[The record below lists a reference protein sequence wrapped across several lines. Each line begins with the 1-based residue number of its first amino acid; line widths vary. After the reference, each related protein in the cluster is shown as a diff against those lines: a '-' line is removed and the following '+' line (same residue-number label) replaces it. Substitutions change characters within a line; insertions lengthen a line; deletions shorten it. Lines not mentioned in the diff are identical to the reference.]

1 MMFRLFSC
9 TWDRYA
15 DEFATYCSLNFNKVR
30 PYATFGTDD
39 FVLLSKDDVFKKRI
53 MGENDSNYIDY
64 PKYRTENEM
73 YHAAYATSIVLDAYP
88 CSTIDEGGRVIDQTI
103 NNTNGFTENMIENGD
118 LCFLIIVPITKSGDK
133 YSALELCINQIYKIP
148 CPRELLVLNARS
160 TPNTPSRT
168 TTPTKPVARTTKTI
182 KIDFDKD

>member
-53 MGENDSNYIDY
+53 LVMGENDSNYNDY

-73 YHAAYATSIVLDAYP
+73 YHAAYATSIVLDAYA
-88 CSTIDEGGRVIDQTI
+88 CSTIDEDGRVIDQTI
-103 NNTNGFTENMIENGD
+103 NNTNGPMAS
-118 LCFLIIVPITKSGDK
+118 P
-133 YSALELCINQIYKIP
+133 KI
-148 CPRELLVLNARS
+148 
-160 TPNTPSRT
+160 
-168 TTPTKPVARTTKTI
+168 
-182 KIDFDKD
+182 

>member
-103 NNTNGFTENMIENGD
+103 NNMYKW
-118 LCFLIIVPITKSGDK
+118 LHRK
-133 YSALELCINQIYKIP
+133 Y
-148 CPRELLVLNARS
+148 
-160 TPNTPSRT
+160 
-168 TTPTKPVARTTKTI
+168 
-182 KIDFDKD
+182 D

>member
-1 MMFRLFSC
+1 
-9 TWDRYA
+9 
-15 DEFATYCSLNFNKVR
+15 
-30 PYATFGTDD
+30 
-39 FVLLSKDDVFKKRI
+39 
-53 MGENDSNYIDY
+53 
-64 PKYRTENEM
+64 
-73 YHAAYATSIVLDAYP
+73 
-88 CSTIDEGGRVIDQTI
+88 
-103 NNTNGFTENMIENGD
+103 MIENGD

-168 TTPTKPVARTTKTI
+168 TTLTKPVARTTKAI